1 MNNSQWLTE
10 WDRMETLIAV
20 SSRRVQKG
28 TNPARAHPPK
38 RKPGG
43 VRRAWSWCALSS
55 LAWQWFLDLLSGHR
69 CVQQLDGVLGTACAL
84 LFLNVREETSFIS
97 VFIIIIK
104 KSPMLPIQCCS
115 SASYKMRTS
124 RSGRCQDYRAPGLQ
138 PSPSKC
144 LGRCL
149 LLQQ

>member
-1 MNNSQWLTE
+1 
-10 WDRMETLIAV
+10 METLIAV

-43 VRRAWSWCALSS
+43 VRRAWSWRALSS
-55 LAWQWFLDLLSGHR
+55 LAWQWILDLLSGHR
-69 CVQQLDGVLGTACAL
+69 CVQQVDGVLSTACAL
-84 LFLNVREETSFIS
+84 LFLNERRNLFHFSFYNN
-97 VFIIIIK
+97 K
-104 KSPMLPIQCCS
+104 KSPMLLIQCCS
-115 SASYKMRTS
+115 SVSYKMRTS
-124 RSGRCQDYRAPGLQ
+124 RSGRCQDYRAPGLR

-149 LLQQ
+149 LLQK